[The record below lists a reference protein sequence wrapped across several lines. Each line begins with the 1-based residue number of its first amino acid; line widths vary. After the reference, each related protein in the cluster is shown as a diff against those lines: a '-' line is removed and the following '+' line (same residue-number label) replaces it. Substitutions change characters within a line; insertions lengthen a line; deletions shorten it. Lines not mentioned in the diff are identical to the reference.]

1 MKTFYFTVMSEDRY
15 DDDSNAEDDHQKYG
29 CSKQANTEAEAR
41 AMVLADFAEEGKPV
55 HYIRSYDLI
64 VPNSV

>member
-15 DDDSNAEDDHQKYG
+15 DDDSEDDHQKYG
-29 CSKQANTEAEAR
+29 CSKQANTEAAAR

-55 HYIRSYDLI
+55 HWIES
-64 VPNSV
+64 NN